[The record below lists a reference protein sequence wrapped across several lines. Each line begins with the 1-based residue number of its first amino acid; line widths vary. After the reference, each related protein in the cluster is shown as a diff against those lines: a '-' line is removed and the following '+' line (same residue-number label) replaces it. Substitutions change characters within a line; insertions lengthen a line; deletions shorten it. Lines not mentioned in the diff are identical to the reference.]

1 MTNKT
6 AALQV
11 ERVNVS
17 FGGLRALNDVYL
29 EIAKNEV
36 VGLIGPNGAGKT
48 TLFNA
53 LCGLVTPD
61 SGELHLNGKKHDFP
75 KPFELVDLGIA
86 RTLQGVGLFGDLT
99 VLENVMIGAQHLA
112 QTGLISAALGRNR
125 KDEDQIR
132 NKARVALERV
142 YAGGIAHR
150 RADTLAYPDT
160 KRVAIA
166 RALVSEPKILMLD
179 EPAGGLGAQDIEW
192 MNSLIKNLSVDM
204 SVLLIEHHMDVV
216 MSVCSRLYVLNFG
229 EVIASGDAETVR
241 LCAAIQQLWLL
252 ILGQETTM
260 SLNVS
265 NLTVHHGAICAV
277 NQVSLAVPTGKLAAV
292 IGANGAGKTTL
303 LRALS
308 GLNHPTHGSI
318 MWKGERIVG
327 MKPEALVR
335 RGISHVS
342 EGKSVIPELTVRE
355 NLELG
360 AIWRRNAKESK
371 ESIDQVVSIFPRLGE
386 RLQQR
391 ADTLSGGERQM
402 LAIGRAIMSKPQLLL
417 LDEPSLGLAPLV
429 IEHIF
434 QTIRDLTTSMNLTVL
449 LVEQNAMGALKIADL
464 GIVLNLGKV
473 VAINHAQAL
482 IDDPAVRAAYL
493 GY

>member
-1 MTNKT
+1 
-6 AALQV
+6 
-11 ERVNVS
+11 
-17 FGGLRALNDVYL
+17 
-29 EIAKNEV
+29 
-36 VGLIGPNGAGKT
+36 
-48 TLFNA
+48 
-53 LCGLVTPD
+53 
-61 SGELHLNGKKHDFP
+61 
-75 KPFELVDLGIA
+75 
-86 RTLQGVGLFGDLT
+86 
-99 VLENVMIGAQHLA
+99 
-112 QTGLISAALGRNR
+112 
-125 KDEDQIR
+125 
-132 NKARVALERV
+132 
-142 YAGGIAHR
+142 
-150 RADTLAYPDT
+150 
-160 KRVAIA
+160 
-166 RALVSEPKILMLD
+166 
-179 EPAGGLGAQDIEW
+179 
-192 MNSLIKNLSVDM
+192 
-204 SVLLIEHHMDVV
+204 
-216 MSVCSRLYVLNFG
+216 
-229 EVIASGDAETVR
+229 
-241 LCAAIQQLWLL
+241 
-252 ILGQETTM
+252 M

-265 NLTVHHGAICAV
+265 NLTVHHGAICAIS
-277 NQVSLAVPTGKLAAV
+277 QVSIAVPTGKLAAI

-303 LRALS
+303 LRTIS
-308 GLNHPTHGSI
+308 GLKTPTNGSI
-318 MWKGERIVG
+318 MWKGEKIAG
-327 MKPEALVR
+327 IKPEVLVR

-429 IEHIF
+429 IEQIF

-473 VAINHAQAL
+473 VAMNHAQVL